1 MVSLRCIMLVKSELE
16 KVGLHYGSVEL
27 CEAEIIEDISPE
39 QHENLSIALRK
50 TGLEVMQD
58 KKSILVERIKAVIID
73 LVHNTD
79 EQIKINLSTHLSERL
94 NHNYTYLG
102 NLFSEV
108 KGVTIEKF
116 YLTHKIE
123 KVKELLIYDEL
134 NLTEIAWK
142 MHYSSVA
149 HLSNQFRKMTGL
161 TPSQFKKLKS
171 KKTRA
176 LEDV

>member
-1 MVSLRCIMLVKSELE
+1 MLVKSELE
-16 KVGLHYGSVEL
+16 KQGLHYGSVEL
-27 CEAEIIEDISPE
+27 CEVEITEDISPE

-108 KGVTIEKF
+108 RGVTIEKF
-116 YLTHKIE
+116 YLAHKIE

-142 MHYSSVA
+142 LHYSSVA

-161 TPSQFKKLKS
+161 TPSQFKKLKN
-171 KKTRA
+171 KKPQA
-176 LEDV
+176 LENV

>member
-1 MVSLRCIMLVKSELE
+1 MLVKSELE

-39 QHENLSIALRK
+39 QRENLSIALEK

-79 EQIKINLSTHLSERL
+79 EQIKINLSTHLSEKL

-108 KGVTIEKF
+108 KG
-116 YLTHKIE
+116 LPLRSLHAQ
-123 KVKELLIYDEL
+123 
-134 NLTEIAWK
+134 N
-142 MHYSSVA
+142 
-149 HLSNQFRKMTGL
+149 
-161 TPSQFKKLKS
+161 
-171 KKTRA
+171 
-176 LEDV
+176 

>member
-1 MVSLRCIMLVKSELE
+1 MVVKSELD
-16 KVGLHYGSVEL
+16 KLGLHYSSVDL

-39 QHENLSIALRK
+39 QRESLAKGLKN
-50 TGLEVMQD
+50 TGLELMED
-58 KKSILVERIKAVIID
+58 KRNILVERIKAVIID
-73 LVHNTD
+73 LVHNTED
-79 EQIKINLSTHLSERL
+79 QIKVNLSDYLREKL

-108 KGVTIEKF
+108 KGITIEKY
-116 YLTHKIE
+116 YLSHKIE
-123 KVKELLIYDEL
+123 KVKELLIYNDL

-161 TPSQFKKLKS
+161 TPSQFKNLKN
-171 KKTRA
+171 KQNRD
-176 LEDV
+176 LENV